1 MEYIEKKD
9 PIITWGKVQNRS
21 DLLLETIALTFKKL
35 IAQNGV
41 FNLSYK
47 VGKMYVKTLLL

>member
-9 PIITWGKVQNRS
+9 PIITWEKVQNRS